1 MDMDVVAAASAMM
14 SIARTA
20 DTSTRGHKRGLAMSE
35 PSSPR
40 SPSPKRTR
48 QDAALQDQ
56 AELMRQ
62 AALHISTLEQ
72 KNAKLLDEVQKLQLA
87 QPPTVLR
94 VANVAVARQL
104 RETVEALQTEK
115 GQLQAGLEKLR
126 TEHTSLVS
134 TYSLS
139 RTANAS
145 LLAECVR
152 LRGEKD
158 ASVSEIAELRSENKT
173 LTARVENAVLA
184 ANNARLQ
191 ANLAKERRQNRKWGD
206 EEVMALINGVRAVY
220 RPTQCAMD
228 WTAVLEQSPI
238 LQRSGRFPFDL
249 KDKWRNLERTGVIPT
264 PMPKSKQRR

>member
-20 DTSTRGHKRGLAMSE
+20 DTSTRGHKHGLATTE

-48 QDAALQDQ
+48 QDATLQDQ
-56 AELMRQ
+56 AELMQQ
-62 AALHISTLEQ
+62 AALYILTLEQ

-94 VANVAVARQL
+94 VANVGVTRQL
-104 RETVEALQTEK
+104 RETVKVLQTEK
-115 GQLQAGLEKLR
+115 EQVQADLEKLR
-126 TEHTSLVS
+126 TEHTSLLS

-152 LRGEKD
+152 LRAEKD
-158 ASVSEIAELRSENKT
+158 ASVSEIADLRSENKT
-173 LTARVENAVLA
+173 LTSL
-184 ANNARLQ
+184 LW
-191 ANLAKERRQNRKWGD
+191 L
-206 EEVMALINGVRAVY
+206 
-220 RPTQCAMD
+220 
-228 WTAVLEQSPI
+228 
-238 LQRSGRFPFDL
+238 
-249 KDKWRNLERTGVIPT
+249 
-264 PMPKSKQRR
+264 